1 MSMQK
6 SIETRLNESLP
17 LTRLLVE
24 NESHKHGGSGTET
37 HYKVTAVSQAFAG
50 VGPVKRHQQVYALLS
65 EALANGV
72 HALALHTY
80 TPEEW
85 EKKHAQAPQ
94 SPDCMG
100 GSH

>member
-1 MSMQK
+1 MSMQA
-6 SIETRLNESLP
+6 SIETRLQESLP
-17 LTRLLVE
+17 LTELIVE

-37 HYKVTAVSQAFAG
+37 HYKVTAVSEAFAG
-50 VGPVKRHQQVYALLS
+50 VGAVKRHQQIYSLLN
-65 EALANGV
+65 EALTGGV

-85 EKKHAQAPQ
+85 AQKHAKAPQ